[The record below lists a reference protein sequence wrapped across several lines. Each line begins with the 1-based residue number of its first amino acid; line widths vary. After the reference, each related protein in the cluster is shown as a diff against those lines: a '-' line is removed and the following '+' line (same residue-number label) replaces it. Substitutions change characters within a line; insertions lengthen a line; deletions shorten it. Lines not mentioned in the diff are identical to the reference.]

1 VLRAGGSTASSAL
14 RGSWQRESAGTWAR
28 LEVGV
33 GGGGERFSGIC
44 RFGSR
49 AWCPNFFQQEEPF

>member
-14 RGSWQRESAGTWAR
+14 RGSWQRESAGTRAR
-28 LEVGV
+28 SEVAV
-33 GGGGERFSGIC
+33 GGGGERFSGMC

-49 AWCPNFFQQEEPF
+49 AWRPKFLQQDEPF